1 MLTNWLS
8 APYNHEK
15 KAHLTLCLHVYL
27 THKVQLVP
35 VIGAYHGNS
44 KPCSLEKLQLW
55 QINTQLL
62 EMSIGISSIFFLLI
76 NLALLLLLSTG
87 T

>member
-1 MLTNWLS
+1 M
-8 APYNHEK
+8 K
-15 KAHLTLCLHVYL
+15 KLVHLTSLCLLVYI

-35 VIGAYHGNS
+35 VIGDYHGNG
-44 KPCSLEKLQLW
+44 KPLSVEKLQLW

-62 EMSIGISSIFFLLI
+62 EMSIGISSVFFLLI
-76 NLALLLLLSTG
+76 NLALLLLLSAG

>member
-8 APYNHEK
+8 SPYNHEEI
-15 KAHLTLCLHVYL
+15 AHLTLCLHVYL

-35 VIGAYHGNS
+35 VIGDYHGNG

-62 EMSIGISSIFFLLI
+62 EMSIGISSVSFLLI
-76 NLALLLLLSTG
+76 NLALLPPLSIG
-87 T
+87 E